1 MMKIITAEYHIV
13 NLQKSER
20 RTSNSAGMS
29 ISLIITNPGSPPL
42 NNEHDDDNDQAD
54 GTLDSDDDDYISF

>member
-1 MMKIITAEYHIV
+1 
-13 NLQKSER
+13 
-20 RTSNSAGMS
+20 MS

-42 NNEHDDDNDQAD
+42 NNEHEDGDDQAD